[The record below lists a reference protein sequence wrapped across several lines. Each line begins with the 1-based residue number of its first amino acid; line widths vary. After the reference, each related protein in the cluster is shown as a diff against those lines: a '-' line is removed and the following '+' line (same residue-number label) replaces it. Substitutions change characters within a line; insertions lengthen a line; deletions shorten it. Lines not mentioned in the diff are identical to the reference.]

1 MCVLLATEITWQ
13 YDLNRKLW
21 ACFSAKKSCVF
32 VVNHGSHIGC
42 HNACRWLS
50 LLYSF
55 PDGILTSYS
64 FTCYGTLL
72 GITQT
77 CYAARSSSQNRVLY
91 GEVCMHR
98 THQPHHVSIIRP
110 GLSTEGIQSDRNVFA
125 VCTLSVNLM
134 CVGNSWAV
142 LLQGWGVRRC
152 SESGLSGCLLT
163 PSWGGNV
170 TLRLSLPPPLP
181 LVGLRPSTWVQ
192 KTGNKLLWPVP
203 PRRGNSGVELSQVA
217 KERWPWK
224 CLLWNGWPTTH
235 SYRTTSG
242 LKDQCPRSD
251 TVKHT
256 IFQEIVINSNGFAG
270 SVFLRT

>member
-21 ACFSAKKSCVF
+21 ACFSAKKSFVF

-142 LLQGWGVRRC
+142 LLQGW
-152 SESGLSGCLLT
+152 EYALSLVWVDVFSPLAEEEMLHYG
-163 PSWGGNV
+163 S
-170 TLRLSLPPPLP
+170 LSLPPSLLLDYVRPPGFRRQETSCSDQSHRGEETVEWNYPRLLRNDGPGNAYYEMDEPLHTVIAQH
-181 LVGLRPSTWVQ
+181 LACRT
-192 KTGNKLLWPVP
+192 NVP
-203 PRRGNSGVELSQVA
+203 DLTQ
-217 KERWPWK
+217 
-224 CLLWNGWPTTH
+224 
-235 SYRTTSG
+235 
-242 LKDQCPRSD
+242 
-251 TVKHT
+251 
-256 IFQEIVINSNGFAG
+256 
-270 SVFLRT
+270 

>member
-1 MCVLLATEITWQ
+1 MIWTENYGLVSLPKKVVFLLWITEVT
-13 YDLNRKLW
+13 L
-21 ACFSAKKSCVF
+21 AV
-32 VVNHGSHIGC
+32 
-42 HNACRWLS
+42 NACRWLS

-203 PRRGNSGVELSQVA
+203 RSTEERKQWSGII
-217 KERWPWK
+217 PG
-224 CLLWNGWPTTH
+224 C
-235 SYRTTSG
+235 
-242 LKDQCPRSD
+242 
-251 TVKHT
+251 
-256 IFQEIVINSNGFAG
+256 
-270 SVFLRT
+270 

>member
-1 MCVLLATEITWQ
+1 MIWTENYGLVSLPKKVVFLLWITEVT
-13 YDLNRKLW
+13 L
-21 ACFSAKKSCVF
+21 AV
-32 VVNHGSHIGC
+32 
-42 HNACRWLS
+42 NACRWLS

-152 SESGLSGCLLT
+152 SESGLSGCLISPLAEEEMLHYG
-163 PSWGGNV
+163 S
-170 TLRLSLPPPLP
+170 LSLPPSL
-181 LVGLRPSTWVQ
+181 LLDYVRPPGFRRQETSCSDQ
-192 KTGNKLLWPVP
+192 SHVP

-217 KERWPWK
+217 KERWPWN

-242 LKDQCPRSD
+242 L
-251 TVKHT
+251 
-256 IFQEIVINSNGFAG
+256 
-270 SVFLRT
+270 